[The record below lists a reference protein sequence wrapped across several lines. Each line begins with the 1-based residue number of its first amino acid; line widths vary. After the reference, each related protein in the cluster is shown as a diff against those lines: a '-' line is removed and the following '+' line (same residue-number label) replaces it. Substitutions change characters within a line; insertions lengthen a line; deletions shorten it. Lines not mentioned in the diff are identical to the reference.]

1 MALAMNQLDKEIV
14 QEIEM
19 DIDTCPICGDTGKIA
34 NFDGECI
41 EYERCPNPECIPVA
55 VLEVLYELDQH
66 DSVDYS
72 DLPF

>member
-1 MALAMNQLDKEIV
+1 MALAMNQLDKEVV

-19 DIDTCPICGDTGKIA
+19 DIDSCPVCGDTGKVA

-41 EYERCPNPECIPVA
+41 EYEHCPNPECIPVS
-55 VLEVLYELDQH
+55 VLELLQDLGH
-66 DSVDYS
+66 DPVDLS